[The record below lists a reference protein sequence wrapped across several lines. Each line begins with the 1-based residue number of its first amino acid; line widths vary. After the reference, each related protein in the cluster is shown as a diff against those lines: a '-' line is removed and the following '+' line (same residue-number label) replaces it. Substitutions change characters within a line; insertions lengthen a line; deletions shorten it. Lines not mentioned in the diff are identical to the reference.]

1 MFNFLSKLIPQWSP
15 RTHQGTMSFEA
26 MNLGRGLVW
35 SVTAA
40 IFLILPLI
48 FTNGFAITLLSQ
60 MGIMIIFCL
69 SYNML
74 FGQGGMLSFGHAVY
88 AGLGAFFAIHTMNL
102 FGTGPFSVPISL
114 IPLVGG
120 VFGALFGVLF
130 GYVTTKKSGTPFAMI
145 TLGIGELVFACS
157 LMFPLFFGGEG
168 GITGNRTA
176 GTPFMG
182 INFGSGIQVYYL
194 IAFWCFISMIAMYAF
209 SQTPLGRISNA
220 VRDNPERVEFIGY
233 DTQRVRFLVVIVSA
247 FFAGIAG
254 ALLAINFEIVSAENV
269 HASRSGGVL
278 LATFIGGATFFFGP
292 ILGAIIFIFF
302 AVALSEYTKAWQ
314 LYLGAF
320 FVLMVMFAPGGLA
333 SLVLMNLRVAKY
345 GLFKRL
351 RDPYV
356 GVILCGLLLLTGV
369 IMVLEMGYHY
379 TLESAGGTTMKLFG
393 FTVDTAKPESW
404 VLALGILFAGAVSF
418 EATRRSFAAAWG
430 DVQESIEDQMKR
442 EAKL

>member
-1 MFNFLSKLIPQWSP
+1 MFIPTWRPSVSKNGM
-15 RTHQGTMSFEA
+15 RFEP
-26 MNLGRGLVW
+26 MNIGRGAIWGL
-35 SVTAA
+35 TALA
-40 IFLILPLI
+40 FLIAPMI
-48 FTNGFAITLLSQ
+48 FSQGFAITLLSQ

-88 AGLGAFFAIHTMNL
+88 AGLGAFFAIHTINMI
-102 FGTGPFSVPISL
+102 GTGPIRVPISL

-120 VFGALFGVLF
+120 IFGGLFGVLF

-157 LMFPLFFGGEG
+157 LMFPIFFGGEG
-168 GITGNRTA
+168 GITGNRTS
-176 GTPFMG
+176 GEPFMG

-194 IAFWCFISMIAMYAF
+194 IAFWCFVSMIAMYAF

-233 DTQRVRFLVVIVSA
+233 NTQRIRYFVLIASA

-254 ALLAINFEIVSAENV
+254 GLSAINFEIVSAENV

-278 LATFIGGATFFFGP
+278 LATFIGGASFFFGP

-345 GLFKRL
+345 GLFRRL

-356 GVILCGLLLLTGV
+356 GVFLTGLVFLLGV
-369 IMVLEMGYHY
+369 IMVIEMGYHL

-393 FTVDTAKPESW
+393 FTVDTAKPEVW
-404 VLALGILFAGAVSF
+404 VLAIGTLLAGAFSLN
-418 EATRRSFAAAWG
+418 ATRKGFSQQWG
-430 DVQESIEDQMKR
+430 EIQESIEAQIKR
-442 EAKL
+442 EVKL

>member
-1 MFNFLSKLIPQWSP
+1 MFNFLSKLIPQWGP
-15 RTHQGTMSFEA
+15 RIHQGTMSFEA

-88 AGLGAFFAIHTMNL
+88 AGLGAFFAIHTMNI

-233 DTQRVRFLVVIVSA
+233 DTQRVRFLVVIASA

-356 GVILCGLLLLTGV
+356 GVILCGFLLLIGV

-379 TLESAGGTTMKLFG
+379 TLESAGGTNMKLFG

-404 VLALGILFAGAVSF
+404 VLALGVLLAGAVSF

-430 DVQESIEDQMKR
+430 DVQESIEAQMKR

>member
-1 MFNFLSKLIPQWSP
+1 MFNFLTKLIPQWSP

-292 ILGAIIFIFF
+292 ILGAVIFIFF

-320 FVLMVMFAPGGLA
+320 FVLMVMFAPGGIA

-356 GVILCGLLLLTGV
+356 GVILCGFLLLIGV

-404 VLALGILFAGAVSF
+404 VLALGVLLAGAVSF

>member
-1 MFNFLSKLIPQWSP
+1 MWSILNKFLPTWRP
-15 RTHQGTMSFEA
+15 RSDNGVMSFA
-26 MNLGRGLVW
+26 PMNVSRGVIW
-35 SVTAA
+35 GFTAL
-40 IFLILPLI
+40 IFLVLPML
-48 FTNGFAITLLSQ
+48 FTSGFAITLLSQ

-88 AGLGAFFAIHTMNL
+88 SGLGAFFSIHAMNMAGAGL
-102 FGTGPFSVPISL
+102 NIPIPF

-120 VFGALFGVLF
+120 IFGALFGVLF

-168 GITGNRTA
+168 GITGNRTG
-176 GTPFMG
+176 GTPFFG
-182 INFGSGIQVYYL
+182 LNFGSGVQVYYL
-194 IAFWCFISMIAMYAF
+194 IAIWCFLSMIAMYAF

-220 VRDNPERVEFIGY
+220 VRDNPERVEFVGY
-233 DTQRVRFLVVIVSA
+233 NTQRVRYFVLIASA
-247 FFAGIAG
+247 FFAGISG
-254 ALLAINFEIVSAENV
+254 ALSAINFEIVSAENV

-278 LATFIGGATFFFGP
+278 LATFIGGALFFFGP

-302 AVALSEYTKAWQ
+302 VVALSEFTKAWQ

-320 FVLMVMFAPGGLA
+320 FVIMVMFAPGGLS

-345 GLFKRL
+345 GLFKRM

-356 GVILCGLLLLTGV
+356 GVFLTGLLLLIGV
-369 IMVLEMGYHY
+369 IMVLEMGYHL
-379 TLESAGGTTMKLFG
+379 TLEGANGTQMKLFG
-393 FTVDTAKPESW
+393 FTVDTGAPGTW
-404 VLALGILFAGAVSF
+404 VVAIGTLLAGFFSF
-418 EATRRSFAAAWG
+418 KHSTRAFGKEWG
-430 DVQESIEDQMKR
+430 SAQELIEEQMKR

>member
-1 MFNFLSKLIPQWSP
+1 MFNFLSKLIPHWGP

-35 SVTAA
+35 SVTAV

-88 AGLGAFFAIHTMNL
+88 AGLGAFFAIHTMNM

-114 IPLVGG
+114 LPLVGG

-168 GITGNRTA
+168 GITGNRTS
-176 GTPFMG
+176 GQPFMG

-233 DTQRVRFLVVIVSA
+233 DTQRVRFLVVIASA
-247 FFAGIAG
+247 FFAGISG

-356 GVILCGLLLLTGV
+356 GVILCGFLLLIGV

-379 TLESAGGTTMKLFG
+379 TLESAGGTAMKLFG

-404 VLALGILFAGAVSF
+404 VLALGVLLAGAVSF

>member
-404 VLALGILFAGAVSF
+404 VLALGILLAGAVSF

>member
-1 MFNFLSKLIPQWSP
+1 MFKFLSSLIPQWGP
-15 RTHQGTMSFEA
+15 RTHQGKMSFEA
-26 MNLGRGLVW
+26 MNIGRGLIW
-35 SVTAA
+35 SVTAV
-40 IFLILPLI
+40 IFLVLPLL

-60 MGIMIIFCL
+60 MGVMIIFCL

-88 AGLGAFFAIHTMNL
+88 SGLGAFFAIHTMNMI
-102 FGTGPFSVPISL
+102 GTGPLSIPISL

-120 VFGALFGVLF
+120 IFGAVFGVLF

-176 GTPFMG
+176 GQPFMG
-182 INFGSGIQVYYL
+182 VNFGSGIQVYYL

-254 ALLAINFEIVSAENV
+254 GLLAINFEIVSAENV

-302 AVALSEYTKAWQ
+302 SVALSEYTKAWQ

-333 SLVLMNLRVAKY
+333 SLVLMNLRVAKF
-345 GLFKRL
+345 GLFKKL

-356 GVILCGLLLLTGV
+356 GVVLCGLLLLIGV

-379 TLESAGGTTMKLFG
+379 TLESAGGTSMKLFG
-393 FTVDTAKPESW
+393 FAIDTAKPESW
-404 VLALGILFAGAVSF
+404 VLALGILLAGAVSF
-418 EATRRSFAAAWG
+418 EATRRSFVLAWG
-430 DVQESIEDQMKR
+430 EVQESIELQMKR